1 MSYIVMRK
9 IPDSED
15 RGLTVDNSYNSFDI
29 HSSGD
34 WEAITRPL
42 EDYQRA
48 LHMLE
53 LFKDTYRTGNKLYL
67 FQVIDAIEVLT

>member
-15 RGLTVDNSYNSFDI
+15 RAFLSGNSYDSFDI

-34 WEAITRPL
+34 WEAISSQM
-42 EDYQRA
+42 D
-48 LHMLE
+48 E
-53 LFKDTYRTGNKLYL
+53 LDHARHILRLFRESYRTGAKLYL
-67 FQVIDAIEVLT
+67 FQVMEDDS